1 MFNVFLD
8 TEVFSH
14 EMNDVR
20 SRKLTS
26 LKKYCE
32 IGLVRLFTA
41 DVVVREVKSHLEK
54 GLQEQYD
61 KLKNILKSKPISLL
75 QTDKGQ
81 QAVEVPPLEL
91 LNGSLLGQLDEYI
104 KETDC
109 TVIASAGVTV
119 PELLNDYFNEVP
131 PFEERKEKKH
141 EFPDAII
148 IKALK
153 AFWAERTDK
162 VYVITNDGGWKAALA
177 EDERFEVIDELEQM
191 LTTVSQY
198 NKKLYADKY
207 IRYLSDNANEIIAQV
222 KNHMEEIE
230 WYEKINSD
238 VIETEDVY
246 TSDVENI
253 RLKLDDF
260 EYIDAESAIVR
271 INADVVMK
279 LEYTYLDY
287 ESSFSDDETG
297 VLYNVGSGEKAE
309 EHRIEVELTV
319 EIVEKD
325 GELKDINVEYED
337 FDLDDALTLISRTN
351 HPYEE
356 GPDYEDYFAEQNF
369 EKDANLPF

>member
-14 EMNDVR
+14 EINDVR

-141 EFPDAII
+141 EFPYAII

-198 NKKLYADKY
+198 NKKPYADKY